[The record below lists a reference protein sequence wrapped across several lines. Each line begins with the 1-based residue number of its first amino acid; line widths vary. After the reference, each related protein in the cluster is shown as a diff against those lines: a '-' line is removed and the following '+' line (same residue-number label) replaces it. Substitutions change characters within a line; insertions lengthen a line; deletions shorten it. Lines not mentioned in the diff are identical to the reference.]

1 VLTLDFPFGVRLGSL
16 LQEKIK
22 MVATEN
28 AEKPAAR
35 KTQSAPEGS
44 NDKFAEA
51 RKAKKK
57 QKRARHRL
65 TIKRSNTGG

>member
-1 VLTLDFPFGVRLGSL
+1 MADTAEHV
-16 LQEKIK
+16 
-22 MVATEN
+22 
-28 AEKPAAR
+28 EKPAAQKAQT
-35 KTQSAPEGS
+35 KTERHGSTERS

-51 RKAKKK
+51 RRAKKK